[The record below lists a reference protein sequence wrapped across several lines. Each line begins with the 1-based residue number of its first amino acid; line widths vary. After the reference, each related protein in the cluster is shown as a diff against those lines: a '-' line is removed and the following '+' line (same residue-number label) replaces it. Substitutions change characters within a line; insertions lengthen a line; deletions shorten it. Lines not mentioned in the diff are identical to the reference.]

1 MSTEAMIIG
10 ALVIIALGI
19 GIGYMMYSSKNR
31 SKHLKETFGTEYER
45 AVRDSGGVHQAQK
58 ELEAREKRISRL
70 AIKELTPDE
79 QRIYA
84 DQWRSTQAHFVDDP
98 SSAVKDA
105 DQLVAKVMEARG
117 YPLGDFEQRA
127 ADVSVEHANVIDN
140 YRSAHDIAERH
151 KKDGVSTEE
160 LRLAMV
166 HYRSLFD
173 DLLGATSPRT
183 V

>member
-1 MSTEAMIIG
+1 MSTEAIVIG
-10 ALVIIALGI
+10 VLVIVALGLGI
-19 GIGYMMYSSKNR
+19 GYWMYSSQNR
-31 SKHLKETFGTEYER
+31 SKHLKDTFGTEYER
-45 AVRDSGGVHQAQK
+45 AVRDSGGVRQAQK
-58 ELEAREKRISRL
+58 ELEGREKRVSRL
-70 AIKELTPDE
+70 AIKELTPEE

-105 DQLVAKVMEARG
+105 DQLVGKVMEARG
-117 YPLGDFEQRA
+117 YPVGDFDQRA
-127 ADVSVEHANVIDN
+127 ADVSVEHSNVVDN

-173 DLLGATSPRT
+173 DLLGATTPRT
-183 V
+183 M